1 MVKSDTGYIP
11 AGKTG
16 SCERMKGI
24 ILAGGA
30 GTRLYPLTLVAS
42 KQLMPVYD
50 KPMIYYP
57 LSTLMLMGIQEV
69 LIISTPDDTPCFE
82 RLLNDGSRLGMEIS
96 YKIQEEPNGIAQAF
110 LIGEDFIK
118 NGAVTLILGDN
129 LFYGHGYL
137 DFLKGKLENF
147 SGATVFGYSVKD
159 PERYGVV
166 EFDSAGKVLS
176 IEEKPKLPKT
186 NYAIPGLYIYDK
198 DVVSVTK
205 AMTPSSRGELEITDV
220 NKAYLNRGDL
230 HVELLG
236 RGVAWLDTG
245 THKSLLEAGA
255 FIETIES
262 RQGLKVACLEEIAYM
277 EGFINREQFSKLTAE
292 CPDNDYGDY
301 LKTVLND

>member
-1 MVKSDTGYIP
+1 M
-11 AGKTG
+11 
-16 SCERMKGI
+16 
-24 ILAGGA
+24 
-30 GTRLYPLTLVAS
+30 YPLTLVAS

-69 LIISTPDDTPCFE
+69 LVISTPDDTPRFE
-82 RLLNDGSRLGMEIS
+82 RLLNDGSSLGMEIS
-96 YKIQEEPNGIAQAF
+96 YKVQEEPNGIAQAF

-118 NGAVTLILGDN
+118 DDPVTLILGDN

-147 SGATVFGYSVKD
+147 SGATVFGYPVKD

-166 EFDSAGKVLS
+166 EFDSAGTVLS
-176 IEEKPKLPKT
+176 IEEKPKQPKT
-186 NYAIPGLYIYDK
+186 NYAVPGLYIYDK

-205 AMTPSSRGELEITDV
+205 SMTPSTRGELEITDV

>member
-1 MVKSDTGYIP
+1 M
-11 AGKTG
+11 
-16 SCERMKGI
+16 RGI

-30 GTRLYPLTLVAS
+30 GTRLFPLTLVAS

-69 LIISTPDDTPCFE
+69 LIISTAEDIPRFE
-82 RLLNDGSRLGMEIS
+82 RLLGDGANLGMQFS
-96 YKIQEEPNGIAQAF
+96 YKIQAEPNGIAQAF
-110 LIGEDFIK
+110 LIGESFIQ
-118 NGAVTLILGDN
+118 ADPVTLILGDN

-147 SGATVFGYSVKD
+147 SGATVFGYQVKD

-166 EFDSAGKVLS
+166 EFDGEGKVLS
-176 IEEKPKLPKT
+176 IEEKPKHPKT
-186 NYAIPGLYIYDK
+186 NYAVPGLYIYDNE
-198 DVVSVTK
+198 VISITK
-205 AMTPSSRGELEITDV
+205 TLQPSARGELEITDV
-220 NKAYLNRGDL
+220 NKAYLERGSL

-245 THKSLLEAGA
+245 THKSLLDAGA

-262 RQGLKVACLEEIAYM
+262 RQGLKVACLEEIAYTG
-277 EGFINREQFSKLTAE
+277 GFITRDHLSQLIGDYPK
-292 CPDNDYGDY
+292 NDYRNY
-301 LKTVLND
+301 LETILND

>member
-1 MVKSDTGYIP
+1 
-11 AGKTG
+11 
-16 SCERMKGI
+16 MKGI

-57 LSTLMLMGIQEV
+57 LSTLMLMGVQEV
-69 LIISTPDDTPCFE
+69 LVISTPDETPRFE
-82 RLLNDGSRLGMEIS
+82 RLLNDGSNLGIKIS
-96 YKIQEEPNGIAQAF
+96 YKVQEEPNGIAQAF

-118 NGAVTLILGDN
+118 DDQVTLILGDN

-137 DFLKGKLENF
+137 NFLKGKLEKF
-147 SGATVFGYSVKD
+147 RGATVFGYPVKD

-166 EFDSAGKVLS
+166 EFNSVGKVLS
-176 IEEKPKLPKT
+176 IEEKPMQPKT
-186 NYAIPGLYIYDK
+186 NYAVPGLYIYDK
-198 DVVSVTK
+198 DVVSIAK
-205 AMTPSSRGELEITDV
+205 NLKPSARGELEITDV

-255 FIETIES
+255 FIETIET
-262 RQGLKVACLEEIAYM
+262 RQGLKVACLEEIAYTK
-277 EGFINREQFSKLTAE
+277 GFVSKDQLSNLIAE
-292 CPDNDYGDY
+292 YPKNDYTEY
-301 LKTVLND
+301 LHSIIAN

>member
-1 MVKSDTGYIP
+1 
-11 AGKTG
+11 
-16 SCERMKGI
+16 MKGI
-24 ILAGGA
+24 ILAGGV

-57 LSTLMLMGIQEV
+57 LSTLMLMGTQEV
-69 LIISTPDDTPCFE
+69 LVISTPDDTPRFE
-82 RLLNDGSRLGMEIS
+82 RLLNDGSSLGMEIS
-96 YKIQEEPNGIAQAF
+96 YKVQDEPNGIAQAF

-118 NGAVTLILGDN
+118 DDPVTLILGDN

-137 DFLKGKLENF
+137 DFLKGKLKNF
-147 SGATVFGYSVKD
+147 SGATVFGYPVKD

-166 EFDSAGKVLS
+166 EFDSAGKVIS
-176 IEEKPKLPKT
+176 IEEKPKQPKT
-186 NYAIPGLYIYDK
+186 NYAVPGLYIYDK
-198 DVVSVTK
+198 NVVAVTK
-205 AMTPSSRGELEITDV
+205 AMTPSARGELEITDV

-245 THKSLLEAGA
+245 THKSHLEAGA

-262 RQGLKVACLEEIAYM
+262 RQGLKVACLEEIAYA
-277 EGFINREQFSKLTAE
+277 EGLINREQFSKLTAD

-301 LKTVLND
+301 LRIILND

>member
-1 MVKSDTGYIP
+1 
-11 AGKTG
+11 
-16 SCERMKGI
+16 MKGI
-24 ILAGGA
+24 VLAGGA

-69 LIISTPDDTPCFE
+69 LVISTPDDTPRFE
-82 RLLNDGSRLGMEIS
+82 RLLNDGSSLGMEIS
-96 YKIQEEPNGIAQAF
+96 YKVQEEPNGIAQAF

-118 NGAVTLILGDN
+118 DDTVTLILGDN

-147 SGATVFGYSVKD
+147 SGATIFGYPVKD

-166 EFDSAGKVLS
+166 EFDSAGTVIS
-176 IEEKPKLPKT
+176 IEEKPKQPKT
-186 NYAIPGLYIYDK
+186 NYAVPGLYIYDK
-198 DVVSVTK
+198 DVVSITK
-205 AMTPSSRGELEITDV
+205 NMKPSSRGELEITDV
-220 NKAYLNRGDL
+220 NKAYLDRGDL

-262 RQGLKVACLEEIAYM
+262 RQGLKVACLEEIAYT
-277 EGFINREQFSKLTAE
+277 EGFITKEQFSKLAAE

>member
-1 MVKSDTGYIP
+1 
-11 AGKTG
+11 
-16 SCERMKGI
+16 MKGI

-69 LIISTPDDTPCFE
+69 LVISTPEYTPCFE
-82 RLLNDGSRLGMEIS
+82 RLLNDGSSFGMKIS
-96 YKIQEEPNGIAQAF
+96 YKVQEEPNGIAQAF

-118 NGAVTLILGDN
+118 DDPVTLILGDN

-137 DFLKGKLENF
+137 DFINGKLEDF
-147 SGATVFGYSVKD
+147 SGATVFGYPVKD

-176 IEEKPKLPKT
+176 IEEKPAHPKT
-186 NYAIPGLYIYDK
+186 NYAVPGLYIYNK
-198 DVVSVTK
+198 DVVSITK
-205 AMTPSSRGELEITDV
+205 NMKPSARGELEITDV
-220 NKAYLNRGDL
+220 NKAYLERGDL

-255 FIETIES
+255 FIETIET
-262 RQGLKVACLEEIAYM
+262 RQGLKVACLEEIAYTA
-277 EGFINREQFSKLTAE
+277 GFINKDQLLSLITEY
-292 CPDNDYGDY
+292 PNNDYTEY
-301 LKTVLND
+301 LQSILVN

>member
-1 MVKSDTGYIP
+1 
-11 AGKTG
+11 
-16 SCERMKGI
+16 MKGI

-69 LIISTPDDTPCFE
+69 LVISTPDDTPRFE
-82 RLLNDGSRLGMEIS
+82 RLLNDGSSLGMKIS
-96 YKIQEEPNGIAQAF
+96 YKVQEEPNGIAQAF

-118 NGAVTLILGDN
+118 DDPVTLILGDN

-147 SGATVFGYSVKD
+147 SGATIFGYPVKD

-166 EFDSAGKVLS
+166 EFDSAGTVLS
-176 IEEKPKLPKT
+176 IEEKPKQPKT
-186 NYAIPGLYIYDK
+186 NYAVPGLYIYDK
-198 DVVSVTK
+198 DVVSITK
-205 AMTPSSRGELEITDV
+205 AMTPSARGELEITDV

-262 RQGLKVACLEEIAYM
+262 RQGLKVACLEEIAYA
-277 EGFINREQFSKLTAE
+277 EGLINREQFSKLTAE

>member
-1 MVKSDTGYIP
+1 
-11 AGKTG
+11 
-16 SCERMKGI
+16 MKGI

-57 LSTLMLMGIQEV
+57 LSTLMLLGIQEV
-69 LIISTPDDTPCFE
+69 LVISTPDDTPRFE
-82 RLLNDGSRLGMEIS
+82 RLLNDGSSLGMEIT
-96 YKIQEEPNGIAQAF
+96 YKMQNEPNGIAQAF

-118 NGAVTLILGDN
+118 DDPVTLILGDN

-147 SGATVFGYSVKD
+147 SGATIFGYPVKD

-166 EFDSAGKVLS
+166 EFDSAGTVLS
-176 IEEKPKLPKT
+176 IEEKPKQPKT
-186 NYAIPGLYIYDK
+186 NYAVPGLYIYDK

-205 AMTPSSRGELEITDV
+205 AMPPSARGELEITDV

-262 RQGLKVACLEEIAYM
+262 RQGLKVACLEEIAYA
-277 EGFINREQFSKLTAE
+277 EGLINREQFSKLTAD